1 MKADMHDSQ
10 QALPAV
16 LLSPRGPYRVGD
28 AVSASW
34 SMTNAADRDL
44 ADVRFMLDVPASLD
58 PILESSSI
66 YGLRGDALAA
76 AFTPA
81 GLALGTIPRGESVNA
96 VFDLRFGGDGGP
108 PHAIS
113 ASLRV
118 AGAIFVSEPVEIVLR
133 ARALLEIE
141 GRPQTC
147 ELDPPSGKLGVAFRL
162 HNVGELGAERVDV
175 LVPAMAGLAF
185 SGVYLTDDVAA
196 EAGKEPFRLPDI
208 PRGGSLDVVLE
219 FEKRGFDLGSHVEL
233 DGVRIAYEGGTLLL
247 DPITIALDGP
257 GRALSGTLATASSAI
272 EPGSVVRL
280 DLAIANAFHAD
291 ACGVLAS
298 FELPPQLVYCSGT
311 ISVDGWSDLRR
322 NDPRAIPVG
331 TVAGRSRT
339 LVSLYATVVA
349 PLSHDSVVTVGA
361 SIDGERVSPLELT
374 VESKPFFPSSPHA
387 FELDGPP
394 VVGAGESRTVRVRAA
409 NAGTADAAG
418 VRVRLISPH
427 LVVERAVVVL
437 SSGAREDIVMK
448 PSVSRDGVACAA
460 ADLGTVAARD
470 VKTLEV
476 EVRAPDHFSDDDRFT
491 LRADLRFADT
501 AEFEIGEI
509 SLAGRCRPSI
519 DAAQSGLTSLRNDPL
534 RVGQVRSYTLRVKNA
549 GLAAA
554 RGVVVSLNLP
564 GMLAIEAVNGE
575 PATTDL
581 VTIREIPAG
590 GAVEV
595 PIALRLLESVDGGAS
610 LTIAPV
616 VSGESISTTQLQP
629 LHVAAA
635 GQAFLDEFV
644 TRIDARDSRLLATL
658 SFRNVGDAVAYH
670 VVVEAVDLP
679 GAYVPD
685 SLRLGGIALPDA
697 GGTSPLVRGFTL
709 PPLAPGSEVTLAY
722 EMTEAKASGAR
733 VAFMIRSRSQDE
745 ILPEAAIYPGTS
757 QRVEPAQAA
766 QPARA
771 PEFARAAAPVEV
783 ETFARSAPERR
794 DVPRFVEDFVPAK
807 ASNGKVSTNGNGS
820 NGHGHGPLIVETRA
834 AASAPTGSAETT
846 LLARTT
852 ATADRAYGLVGYL
865 VMDREETQR
874 IRRVSEAALAIPA
887 LGTYR
892 HFFAMRALVPKALLG
907 ASAAVAAEWQ
917 LVHERAC
924 LDMRGPFLRAAM
936 PAFDPSAE
944 WAGTFDDVSSG
955 EAASRAI
962 AAIRQAGRENVGYD
976 DLPVPNDHIRGAI
989 GNEFESYLSTVSEPS
1004 GNVLNLILAEA
1015 LPTESPRDPHLSKV
1029 LKRYRE
1035 RLKLLFAALLYQNP
1049 SARHERMLSG
1059 LDVELDDTLRAIAA
1073 RLRDPRWA

>member
-1 MKADMHDSQ
+1 
-10 QALPAV
+10 
-16 LLSPRGPYRVGD
+16 
-28 AVSASW
+28 
-34 SMTNAADRDL
+34 MTNSADRDL
-44 ADVRFMLDVPASLD
+44 ADVRFVLDVPAALE
-58 PILESSSI
+58 PVLESSSI

-76 AFTPA
+76 AFTPE
-81 GLALGTIPRGESVNA
+81 GLSLGTIPRGESVNA
-96 VFDLRFGGDGGP
+96 VFDLRFGGDGGA

-113 ASLRV
+113 ASLR
-118 AGAIFVSEPVEIVLR
+118 ATGATFASEPVEVALR

-141 GRPQTC
+141 GRAQTC

-162 HNVGELGAERVDV
+162 RNVGELGAERVDV
-175 LVPAMAGLAF
+175 LVPAMPGLAF

-233 DGVRIAYEGGTLLL
+233 DGVRIAYEGGLLLL

-257 GRALSGTLATASSAI
+257 GRALSGTLAIASAAI
-272 EPGSVVRL
+272 EPGSVVRI

-291 ACGVLAS
+291 ACGVLAA

-322 NDPRAIPVG
+322 NDPRGIPVG

-339 LVSLYATVVA
+339 LVSLYATVIA
-349 PLSHDSVVTVGA
+349 PLPHDSLVAVGA
-361 SIDGERVSPLELT
+361 SIDGERVAPLELA
-374 VESKPFFPSSPHA
+374 VESKPYFPPSPHA

-409 NAGTADAAG
+409 NAGTADATG

-437 SSGAREDIVMK
+437 SSGAREAIVMK
-448 PSVSRDGVACAA
+448 PSVARDGVACAA

-509 SLAGRCRPSI
+509 SLSGRCRPSI

-575 PATTDL
+575 PAATDL

-629 LHVAAA
+629 LQVTAA

-644 TRIDARDSRLLATL
+644 TRIDARDAGLHATL

-679 GAYVPD
+679 RAYVPD
-685 SLRLGGIALPDA
+685 SLRLNGTALPDI
-697 GGTSPLVRGFTL
+697 GGTSALVRGFTL
-709 PPLAPGSEVTLAY
+709 PPLAPGSEVTLSY

-745 ILPEAAIYPGTS
+745 ILPEAAIYRGTS
-757 QRVEPAQAA
+757 DGVEPARTAA
-766 QPARA
+766 PVQA
-771 PEFARAAAPVEV
+771 PEFARTAAPAEAEAVV
-783 ETFARSAPERR
+783 RRAPERR
-794 DVPRFVEDFVPAK
+794 DVPRFVEDFVPVA
-807 ASNGKVSTNGNGS
+807 NGRAATNGHGS
-820 NGHGHGPLIVETRA
+820 NGHGHGPLVVETRA
-834 AASAPTGSAETT
+834 GAPAASGAAETT
-846 LLARTT
+846 LLARST
-852 ATADRAYGLVGYL
+852 AAAARAYGLVGYL

-892 HFFAMRALVPKALLG
+892 HFFAMRALVPKSLLG
-907 ASAAVAAEWQ
+907 ASPAVTAQWQ

-924 LDMRGPFLRAAM
+924 ADMRGPFLRAAM

-944 WAGTFDDVSSG
+944 WAGTFDDSSSG

-976 DLPVPNDHIRGAI
+976 DLPVPNDQIRGAI